1 MSFASRDAIGL
12 GSVARAALLFELRT
26 CAPALLLLLLLLPSC
41 DVHPS
46 TSLPMSCVSHV
57 LIISAS

>member
-1 MSFASRDAIGL
+1 VSFASRDAIGL

-26 CAPALLLLLLLLPSC
+26 CAPGVVLLLLLPSC